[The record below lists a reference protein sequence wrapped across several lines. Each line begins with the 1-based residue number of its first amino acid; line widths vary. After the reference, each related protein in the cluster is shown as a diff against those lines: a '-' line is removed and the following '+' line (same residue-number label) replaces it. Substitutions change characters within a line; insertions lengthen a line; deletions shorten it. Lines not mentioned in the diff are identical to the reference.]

1 MKLAYHGACI
11 ITVPSYKA
19 KTLLDG
25 YKVKFPSTIIPN
37 GISLDR
43 FYREVTDEQ
52 KKELRAKYNIPEN
65 RKIFVVLSRLSPEK
79 NISEILEYFPD
90 LLKYDR
96 DLHLLIAGTG
106 PDTEHLKNYASKL
119 GINDHV
125 TFVGFVQPEST
136 YLYYKLG
143 TAFLSASTFEMHS
156 LTYLEAMACGLPL
169 ICRED
174 LCLKGVLDDGF
185 NGYIYNTKDEFIRK
199 ALSVAVDDELQ
210 QKMSKNALER
220 SELFGNEAFAKNMI
234 NLYHNVLYV
243 KNKRRKKSSCAS

>member
-1 MKLAYHGACI
+1 
-11 ITVPSYKA
+11 
-19 KTLLDG
+19 
-25 YKVKFPSTIIPN
+25 
-37 GISLDR
+37 
-43 FYREVTDEQ
+43 
-52 KKELRAKYNIPEN
+52 
-65 RKIFVVLSRLSPEK
+65 
-79 NISEILEYFPD
+79 
-90 LLKYDR
+90 
-96 DLHLLIAGTG
+96 
-106 PDTEHLKNYASKL
+106 
-119 GINDHV
+119 
-125 TFVGFVQPEST
+125 
-136 YLYYKLG
+136 
-143 TAFLSASTFEMHS
+143 MHS